1 MGQSE
6 IILLGENNN
15 DYQNDKSKMDAKKC
29 KSRIEQLI
37 LFVFKLTTDKLHDLN
52 ILAV

>member
-6 IILLGENNN
+6 IILLGENN
-15 DYQNDKSKMDAKKC
+15 DDQNDKSKMDAKKC